1 MKTGAYDYVPIE
13 RVRWGKAAAEATM
26 SEAERLGAQR
36 IFTVATKTLTR
47 KTDAIAGIR
56 AALGSRDAG
65 LFDECREHTPL
76 DSVIAC
82 ADAARAANPDLILT
96 IGGGTPIDTVK
107 IVQLCLTHDI
117 RNVDALLSFAG
128 KTTSEPSAVRQI
140 IVPTT
145 LSGGEYSS
153 FAGGT
158 DLARKTKEMYHGP
171 DLCGRV
177 VILDPAIVLHTPEW
191 LWLSTA
197 IRALDHA
204 IEGYCSPGTNAL
216 VQATALHAMTL
227 LSAALRQTKKDPG
240 NLDARQKSQMAVW
253 LAATSLGRVSMGASH
268 GIGYLLGTMHGVP
281 HGYTSCVMLPA
292 VLRWNEPVTGAL
304 QKDIASALG
313 MPGGSASAAV
323 AALLDELGLPQRL
336 GDVGVDAGQISAIAE
351 RAAKHPV
358 VKANPRP
365 IRSANDVAEI
375 LTLAL

>member
-1 MKTGAYDYVPIE
+1 
-13 RVRWGKAAAEATM
+13 
-26 SEAERLGAQR
+26 
-36 IFTVATKTLTR
+36 
-47 KTDAIAGIR
+47 
-56 AALGSRDAG
+56 
-65 LFDECREHTPL
+65 
-76 DSVIAC
+76 
-82 ADAARAANPDLILT
+82 
-96 IGGGTPIDTVK
+96 
-107 IVQLCLTHDI
+107 
-117 RNVDALLSFAG
+117 
-128 KTTSEPSAVRQI
+128 
-140 IVPTT
+140 
-145 LSGGEYSS
+145 
-153 FAGGT
+153 
-158 DLARKTKEMYHGP
+158 
-171 DLCGRV
+171 
-177 VILDPAIVLHTPEW
+177 
-191 LWLSTA
+191 
-197 IRALDHA
+197 
-204 IEGYCSPGTNAL
+204 